1 MKKIISRRDFI
12 KSSAAGVA
20 ALAASGTLGTI
31 VCAEESTEALSETV
45 LDETAEISAET
56 AEALVMLDGEQK
68 GATEYTS
75 EANRAHYDLMD
86 FEDQTEYECATKGLI
101 DAPETLEL
109 TDEDGNVVWSQD
121 AYDFLDYEEEAPDSV
136 HPGLWRNAA
145 LNHFYGLY
153 EVMEGIYQV
162 RGYDMANLTVVAT
175 DSGWLVI
182 DTTMSSEAAAA
193 AMQLIE
199 KNLGERPV
207 KALVISHTHVD
218 HYGGMTG
225 VISEEEVAD
234 ASLSL
239 EEQLASGKAPVI
251 VPEGFME
258 EVVSENVYAGTAMSR
273 RAAYQYGTFLTP
285 GAQGPVSVG
294 IGTGQSV
301 GSITFIAPTH
311 EITYTGETITVDGLE
326 IQFQLTPGTEAP
338 AEMNMYFPQMR
349 ALWIAENAT
358 GTMHNLYTIRGA
370 QVRDGNAWA
379 KYLNETKA
387 LYGEQTDVIF
397 QSHNWPHFGQEA
409 ISEYLTNTAA
419 VYKYINDRTLM
430 YINDGYTADEIA
442 EMIEL
447 PEALSKV
454 WYTRQYYGTLSHNSK
469 AVYQRYMGWYDANP
483 AHLDPLPPEESAKKW
498 VKYLGDTDRV
508 LALAMEDY
516 ENGEYRWV
524 AEVTNVLVYADPE
537 NQMARYLCAD
547 AMEQL
552 GYQAESGAW
561 RNAYL
566 SGAWELRHGYSAPEK
581 EATRSQMLRQSLT
594 GELLLDYLG
603 IMTSTELSA
612 DADFRVNLY
621 LQDVGEQYLLHFYHG
636 ALLYYKDQSDDAAV
650 ASLTCNKVAIYALIS
665 KNLETA
671 AQAIQVDGDET
682 ILETIIGLVAENN
695 GSFNIIEP

>member
-1 MKKIISRRDFI
+1 
-12 KSSAAGVA
+12 
-20 ALAASGTLGTI
+20 
-31 VCAEESTEALSETV
+31 
-45 LDETAEISAET
+45 
-56 AEALVMLDGEQK
+56 
-68 GATEYTS
+68 
-75 EANRAHYDLMD
+75 
-86 FEDQTEYECATKGLI
+86 
-101 DAPETLEL
+101 
-109 TDEDGNVVWSQD
+109 
-121 AYDFLDYEEEAPDSV
+121 
-136 HPGLWRNAA
+136 
-145 LNHFYGLY
+145 
-153 EVMEGIYQV
+153 
-162 RGYDMANLTVVAT
+162 
-175 DSGWLVI
+175 
-182 DTTMSSEAAAA
+182 
-193 AMQLIE
+193 
-199 KNLGERPV
+199 
-207 KALVISHTHVD
+207 
-218 HYGGMTG
+218 
-225 VISEEEVAD
+225 
-234 ASLSL
+234 
-239 EEQLASGKAPVI
+239 
-251 VPEGFME
+251 
-258 EVVSENVYAGTAMSR
+258 
-273 RAAYQYGTFLTP
+273 
-285 GAQGPVSVG
+285 
-294 IGTGQSV
+294 
-301 GSITFIAPTH
+301 
-311 EITYTGETITVDGLE
+311 
-326 IQFQLTPGTEAP
+326 
-338 AEMNMYFPQMR
+338 
-349 ALWIAENAT
+349 
-358 GTMHNLYTIRGA
+358 
-370 QVRDGNAWA
+370 
-379 KYLNETKA
+379 
-387 LYGEQTDVIF
+387 
-397 QSHNWPHFGQEA
+397 
-409 ISEYLTNTAA
+409 
-419 VYKYINDRTLM
+419 
-430 YINDGYTADEIA
+430 
-442 EMIEL
+442 L

-537 NQMARYLCAD
+537 NQTARYLCAD

-650 ASLTCNKVAIYALIS
+650 AGLTCNKVAIYALIS